1 MKAYILVA
9 HISNPK
15 ATRRELYVDFIG
27 SEDYHIVQ
35 ELVDLMN
42 ENIFRDC
49 VFSIEGFAAEE
60 RGAEPVQRITAKG
73 LPCRKNKRRVT
84 ATV

>member
-1 MKAYILVA
+1 MKANILVA

-27 SEDYHIVQ
+27 SEDYRIVQ

-49 VFSIEGFAAEE
+49 VFSIEGFAAKEC
-60 RGAEPVQRITAKG
+60 GSEPVQRTTAKAR
-73 LPCRKNKRRVT
+73 RKPKSTKR
-84 ATV
+84 